1 MKKALIGY
9 TGFVGSNLKDNTFE
23 GLYNSK
29 NIENIQNKHYNLI
42 ICAGVPAEKWR
53 ANKKPEKDLKN
64 IRRLIK
70 NLGKVT
76 ADEFILISTIDVYPK
91 TINVDEDTLINKK
104 LLNPYGSNRVLLEEF
119 VQKKFN
125 STIIRLPGLFGEGLK
140 KNFIFDMVNKKN
152 LDKTHQEGIFQ
163 YYSIERLSEDIIK
176 IKEKG
181 IKLINVVTE
190 PISVKEISKEIFG
203 FEFENNLE
211 GVAPSYDVKTKYAVG
226 WNRKTNYLY
235 DKKVILND
243 LIKFIKGTK

>member
-76 ADEFILISTIDVYPK
+76 ADEFILISTIDVYPN

-104 LLNPYGSNRVLLEEF
+104 LLNPYGTNRVLLEEF
-119 VQKKFN
+119 VQKCAK
-125 STIIRLPGLFGEGLK
+125 EE
-140 KNFIFDMVNKKN
+140 V
-152 LDKTHQEGIFQ
+152 
-163 YYSIERLSEDIIK
+163 LS
-176 IKEKG
+176 
-181 IKLINVVTE
+181 
-190 PISVKEISKEIFG
+190 SQM
-203 FEFENNLE
+203 
-211 GVAPSYDVKTKYAVG
+211 KTKESLSIFFHILQ
-226 WNRKTNYLY
+226 NI
-235 DKKVILND
+235 DKPKLMSI
-243 LIKFIKGTK
+243 